1 MKNCQ
6 SYQKKLPLYF
16 YRELN
21 AAERAELE
29 AHMLVCAACRRE
41 TEAVRATLNFIP
53 RQPDFAPS
61 PELLPAFRNLLSHR
75 LRATRPPQMGIR
87 LVPRHPAFQISLAV
101 LLVLLGFFL
110 GRRQTAPNNNS
121 GNTLLQQLLAASQ
134 PIRFSNGE
142 LSPYLGQIERIRMQ
156 PETGLIEIEYQTVND
171 VAVRGN
177 LENATIQQ
185 LLQQAL
191 QEKSSQVVRL
201 HAVKALRGLANPPQ
215 YISSPIIDA
224 LLELLQKEENTGVR
238 LQILGLLK
246 SIPFTEKIKTIL
258 VQILLYDQNEALRIE
273 AFKALTTGKLDLPE
287 QESLL
292 HLARLD
298 SNSYI
303 QYQADQKLKEIL
315 QQNRPAPEKL
325 L

>member
-1 MKNCQ
+1 MKSCKY
-6 SYQKKLPLYF
+6 YQKKLPLYF

-21 AAERAELE
+21 AVEQAELE
-29 AHMLVCAACRRE
+29 AHLLICTGCRRE
-41 TEAVRATLNFIP
+41 AEAVRVTLNVIP
-53 RQPDFAPS
+53 SQPDFAP
-61 PELLPAFRNLLSHR
+61 PEELLPALRNVLSHR
-75 LRATRPPQMGIR
+75 LNASRQ
-87 LVPRHPAFQISLAV
+87 PRTGFKFFHHPIIQFGMAAA
-101 LLVLLGFFL
+101 LVLLGFLL
-110 GRRQTAPNNNS
+110 GRWQAGPKNNS
-121 GNTLLQQLLAASQ
+121 GNELLQEILSASQ
-134 PIRFSNGE
+134 PIRFANGE
-142 LSPYLGQIERIRMQ
+142 LSPFLGQIERIRLR

-191 QEKSSQVVRL
+191 HEKSNQAVRL

-224 LLELLQKEENTGVR
+224 LIELLKKEENTGVR
-238 LQILGLLK
+238 LQIIGLLK

-258 VQILLYDQNEALRIE
+258 VQILLFDQNEAMRIE
-273 AFKALTTGKLDLPE
+273 AFKTLTARKLDLPE

-292 HLARLD
+292 SEARLD

-303 QYQADQKLKEIL
+303 RYEAEQKLKHIL
-315 QQNRPAPEKL
+315 LQNRPAPEKSL
-325 L
+325 